1 MPYLS
6 VSYKNQKVHT
16 KIPRLEKES
25 DLFFRC
31 GGRFLVPAFV
41 GAMNG
46 STDWKGVLCCM
57 WFATRTTQCLF
68 HFLALIC
75 EHQKM
80 IV

>member
-1 MPYLS
+1 

-16 KIPRLEKES
+16 KIPRLEKKS

-46 STDWKGVLCCM
+46 STDWNGVLFCGGSNL
-57 WFATRTTQCLF
+57 FVITQCLF